1 MNRQPI
7 KFYRAPLSGHCH
19 RVQLLMSVLELQ
31 YDIIEVDLA
40 GGEHK
45 RAPFL
50 QLNAFGQVPVIDDN
64 GLVLADSNA
73 ILVYLAKH
81 YGGEQWLPD
90 DAVGAAHV
98 QRWLSAAA
106 GPVAYGLCRARL
118 VTVFGAPYDPEEV
131 IAHGHQFLKVMEQ
144 ELDQREW
151 LAGDSA
157 TLADIAHYAYV
168 AHAPEGN
175 LSLDAYPNVRAW
187 LTRVEGIEGF
197 VPMGRSVAGLVAAAD
212 MPPL

>member
-19 RVQLLMSVLELQ
+19 RVQLMMSVLGLQ
-31 YDIIEVDLA
+31 YEIIEVDLA
-40 GGEHK
+40 AGEHK
-45 RAPFL
+45 QAPFL
-50 QLNAFGQVPVIDDN
+50 AMNAFSQVPVIDDN

-73 ILVYLAKH
+73 ILIYLVKQ
-81 YGGEQWLPD
+81 YGTDQWLPE

-118 VTVFGAPYDPEEV
+118 VTVFGAGYNADEV
-131 IAHGHQFLKVMEQ
+131 IAHGHEFLKVMEH
-144 ELDQREW
+144 ELTGRQW

-157 TLADIAHYAYV
+157 TVADVANYAYV

-175 LSLDAYPNVRAW
+175 VSLTPYPNVQAW
-187 LTRVEGIEGF
+187 LTRVEGISGF
-197 VPMGRSVAGLVAAAD
+197 VPMGKSVAGLVTG
-212 MPPL
+212 